1 MINKLYCLI
10 IYKKNVDC
18 LLSLRSILV
27 SPNTNNHYK
36 LVKAHAIGV
45 NHLLLS
51 RGFMLKLAISIEQ
64 EQKAN
69 ASSLCNYLVIP

>member
-1 MINKLYCLI
+1 MFDNIL
-10 IYKKNVDC
+10 KKRG
-18 LLSLRSILV
+18 LFTKSTYSWHRQTPYPL
-27 SPNTNNHYK
+27 K

-51 RGFMLKLAISIEQ
+51 RGFLIFGDFGIQ

-69 ASSLCNYLVIP
+69 ASSLCNYFVIP